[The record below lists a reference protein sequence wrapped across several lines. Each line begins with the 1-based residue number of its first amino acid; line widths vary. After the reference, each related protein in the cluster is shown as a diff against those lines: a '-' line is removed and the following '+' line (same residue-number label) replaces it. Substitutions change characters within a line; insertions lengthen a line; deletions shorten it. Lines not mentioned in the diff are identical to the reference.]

1 MTIEQLIGPKGKV
14 PILIRDDDINYFTKP
29 EMLESIYS
37 NAWDEGFKVSL
48 STIPLQKGLNDL
60 GVPPPYRQSGLLYS
74 ILDNPLLLKYLKSKI
89 KERSVEIL
97 QHGLSHTYDSS
108 NRGEFSGNSSLK
120 ENVLKGRRI
129 LLSAFETEPNFFVPP
144 AEDISKTNLDLIHE
158 LGMKPIYR
166 NSLFDKL
173 LRFRY
178 IPSFMKNFGLTL
190 ITTGNSIFFNQSQFP
205 LMKPVNIQINGNSIT
220 WSLPST
226 KFLNLASSTSVS
238 ELTRFLVESC
248 SVIRNP
254 ICILNHYHSYYH
266 DWNSTITKTDLF
278 RTWSSV
284 LKSFGKLGFEWK
296 VDFATLFE
304 RYSQVQ
310 RVKLIKTG
318 SKITIRSEEEIQEY
332 SFRTSH
338 PLEYSTSGTLDSNS
352 NIFTIERILPE
363 STVVLYEKN

>member
-1 MTIEQLIGPKGKV
+1 MTIEQLIGPNGKV
-14 PILIRDDDINYFTKP
+14 PVLIRDDDINYFTKP
-29 EMLESIYS
+29 EMLESVYS

-60 GVPPPYRQSGLLYS
+60 GVPPQYRQSGLLYS
-74 ILDNPLLLKYLKSKI
+74 ITDNPMLLKYLKTKI
-89 KERSVEIL
+89 KKQSVEIL

-108 NRGEFSGNSSLK
+108 HRGEFSGNSNIK
-120 ENVLKGRRI
+120 EKILQGRGI
-129 LLSAFETEPNFFVPP
+129 LLSAFETEPKFFVPP
-144 AEDISKTNLDLIHE
+144 AEDISQTNLNLIHE

-166 NSLFDKL
+166 NSLIDKI

-178 IPSFMKNFGLTL
+178 IPSFVKNLGLTI
-190 ITTGNSIFFNQSQFP
+190 ITTANLLFFNDAQFP
-205 LMKPVNIQINGNSIT
+205 LMKPVNIQLSEDSIT

-226 KFLNLASSTSVS
+226 KFMNLASSTSVS
-238 ELTRFLVESC
+238 ELTRFLVERC
-248 SVIRNP
+248 SKLRNP

-278 RTWSSV
+278 GTWNNV
-284 LKSFGKLGFEWK
+284 LKSFGNLGFEWK

-318 SKITIRSEEEIQEY
+318 SKITIQSEEEIHDY
-332 SFRTSH
+332 SFRTSNH
-338 PLEYSTSGTLDSNS
+338 LESSKSGSLDKNS
-352 NIFTIERILPE
+352 NIFTIESILPK
-363 STVVLYEKN
+363 STIVLYEKT